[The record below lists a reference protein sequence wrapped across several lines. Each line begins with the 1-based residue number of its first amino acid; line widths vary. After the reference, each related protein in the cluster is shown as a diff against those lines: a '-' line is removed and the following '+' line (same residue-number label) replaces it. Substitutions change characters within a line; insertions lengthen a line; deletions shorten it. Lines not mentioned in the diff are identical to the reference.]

1 MCWFRPCL
9 VRPCT
14 CSVEVSSTCEA
25 NAIKPGK
32 GAEGTAKFT
41 WVKKS
46 TLIPQEQEKPATT
59 LTSESLDLGTGAATE
74 AIPPPPLHPPPP
86 PYAPPPPPP
95 PPHPPSHYAA
105 PDDPSDSSPN
115 IAAVEGVEKKVLVTG
130 ESFQTQAPASSG
142 PETSESDSSSPNQT
156 REMRFVVDVASDE
169 EPFRSDSEGDVPD
182 YWDGQFEED
191 EERVTSEYA
200 KLQEVLAEMWLGKIA

>member
-1 MCWFRPCL
+1 M
-9 VRPCT
+9 
-14 CSVEVSSTCEA
+14 
-25 NAIKPGK
+25 
-32 GAEGTAKFT
+32 
-41 WVKKS
+41 
-46 TLIPQEQEKPATT
+46 
-59 LTSESLDLGTGAATE
+59 
-74 AIPPPPLHPPPP
+74 
-86 PYAPPPPPP
+86 
-95 PPHPPSHYAA
+95 
-105 PDDPSDSSPN
+105 
-115 IAAVEGVEKKVLVTG
+115 TG